1 MKMLM
6 KHLKVNQVSETNQ
19 NSMCVLDKSTSLS
32 CNNLSGQ
39 SIGSGQQSE
48 QGPAGPQS
56 LFHII
61 YQRTGPQNEVANPQY
76 VSSTAKCDPGDTMV
90 SGGVNTKFF
99 LTLEPSFIL
108 QV

>member
-39 SIGSGQQSE
+39 RIGSCQQGE
-48 QGPAGPQS
+48 PGPGSQVKFARAG
-56 LFHII
+56 
-61 YQRTGPQNEVANPQY
+61 RGP
-76 VSSTAKCDPGDTMV
+76 
-90 SGGVNTKFF
+90 
-99 LTLEPSFIL
+99 
-108 QV
+108 